1 MIKGIIF
8 DMDGVLVDSE
18 PIYHEFEYNFFRNLG
33 ADITP
38 DYLFRFVGSSMSDTI
53 NSICDEFNITVIPRE
68 SILSTFSQ
76 GVLLIYS
83 QNPKLKLCPGIIDW
97 LEYIKSSGYPAVV
110 ASSTYE
116 EKIKVCFERFNLS
129 KYFNAIISGDQVTKS
144 KPDPEIFIKAC
155 RSLGFRPEECIVIED
170 SERGIVAAKSAGCKC
185 IGYLNEGRNTQNISC
200 ADIVIDKFGE
210 EKLPMLKKILE
221 TL

>member
-18 PIYHEFEYNFFRNLG
+18 PLYHEFEYNFFHNLG

-38 DYLFRFVGSSMSDTI
+38 EYLLKFVGSSMSDTI
-53 NSICDEFNITVIPRE
+53 DSICCEYNITVIPRQ
-68 SILSTFSQ
+68 SIISTFSQ
-76 GVLLIYS
+76 GVSLIYS

-97 LEYIKSSGYPAVV
+97 LEYLKSAEYPLIV

-116 EKIKVCFERFNLS
+116 DKIKVCFERFNLS
-129 KYFNAIISGDQVTKS
+129 KYFSAIISGDQVTKAN
-144 KPDPEIFIKAC
+144 PEPEIFLKAC
-155 RSLGFRPEECIVIED
+155 KTLELKPEECIVIED
-170 SERGIVAAKSAGCKC
+170 SERGIAAAKAAGCKC
-185 IGYLNEGRNTQNISC
+185 IGYLNEGRNTQNISG

-210 EKLPMLKKILE
+210 EKLPMLKKILK